1 MCAAAARAIKGT
13 WRQQPAQ
20 PAGMALS
27 NPLSS
32 VVGRGYLQSQ
42 DLTIR
47 YRPNPSD
54 TCCLVVKAWLC
65 RSLKPVSKYF
75 EFLATDHDDNA
86 FSWLSSFASI
96 HYGLYCEIRVP
107 VVGVFWMLF
116 CQVFGSWTKSCPSS
130 GQVKNLRLGIVGKNA
145 GTFGWHKL
153 MRFFHATASWGLND
167 SCQFSP
173 IDRYILFIWYVF
185 IYSYNSYAVDV
196 LGNASFLPFCG
207 GASRFSGLQV
217 FNLRMGL
224 QSQARNVD
232 RVRAR
237 QFADRP
243 DPNVAGSE
251 VSSQRLVVGLCGA
264 QRGRQTHLHYWR
276 ICGNSAK
283 NQKSLHNQNVLNQN
297 VQ

>member
-42 DLTIR
+42 SDTIR
-47 YRPNPSD
+47 YHPNPSD

-65 RSLKPVSKYF
+65 RSLKPVSNYF

-130 GQVKNLRLGIVGKNA
+130 GQVKNLRLGIAGENA
-145 GTFGWHKL
+145 GTFGLGINWWGSSTLPLVGVSMTLANSHPLIVTYCLYDMFLFVPIIPMLL
-153 MRFFHATASWGLND
+153 MCLAM
-167 SCQFSP
+167 
-173 IDRYILFIWYVF
+173 
-185 IYSYNSYAVDV
+185 
-196 LGNASFLPFCG
+196 LGSSHFVVARRGS
-207 GASRFSGLQV
+207 QV
-217 FNLRMGL
+217 FR
-224 QSQARNVD
+224 
-232 RVRAR
+232 
-237 QFADRP
+237 
-243 DPNVAGSE
+243 
-251 VSSQRLVVGLCGA
+251 SS
-264 QRGRQTHLHYWR
+264 T
-276 ICGNSAK
+276 
-283 NQKSLHNQNVLNQN
+283 
-297 VQ
+297 